1 VSEPDLADHVVTNRT
16 FWTTDAAAISRVAAA
31 ERGGPILA
39 YHRGDLQRGA
49 CTAASES
56 CH

>member
-1 VSEPDLADHVVTNRT
+1 MSEPDLPDQVVTNRT
-16 FWTTDAAAISRVAAA
+16 FWTTEAAAISRVAAA
-31 ERGGPILA
+31 ERGRPILA
-39 YHRGDLQRGA
+39 YHRGRLQRGA